1 MKKEY
6 LSYGQ
11 VSEMLGLSMNTLY
24 SMVHRKMIPFI
35 RISDR
40 IVRFERDEIEEW
52 LDRRK
57 AMTRGDLSYER
68 KNVDRGNS

>member
-6 LSYGQ
+6 LSYAE

-24 SMVHRKMIPFI
+24 SMVHRKLIPFL

-40 IVRFERDEIEEW
+40 IVRFERGKIEAWLESRRELAADELESE
-52 LDRRK
+52 
-57 AMTRGDLSYER
+57 RGQ
-68 KNVDRGNS
+68 K

>member
-6 LSYGQ
+6 LTYRQ

-24 SMVHRKMIPFI
+24 SMVHRKLIPFL

-40 IVRFERDEIEEW
+40 IVRFERGEIEAW
-52 LDRRK
+52 LESRREL
-57 AMTRGDLSYER
+57 TIDELESERGQ
-68 KNVDRGNS
+68 K

>member
-6 LSYGQ
+6 LSYAE

-24 SMVHRKMIPFI
+24 SMVHRKLIPFL

-40 IVRFERDEIEEW
+40 IVRFERGEIEAW
-52 LDRRK
+52 LESRRELT
-57 AMTRGDLSYER
+57 ADELESERGQ
-68 KNVDRGNS
+68 K